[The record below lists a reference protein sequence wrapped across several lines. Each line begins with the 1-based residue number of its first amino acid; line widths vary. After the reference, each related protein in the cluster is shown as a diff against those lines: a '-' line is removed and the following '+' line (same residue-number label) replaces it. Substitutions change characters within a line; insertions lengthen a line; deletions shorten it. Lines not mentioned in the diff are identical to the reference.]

1 MSGAEHESRL
11 APGFHSLEV
20 LHRGAAS
27 TLYRALRDGTR
38 EPAALK
44 VMRDESG
51 AAEIERLRELARLP
65 GVVRVLGRGRTFSG
79 RIFVAME
86 YCTDG
91 DYAINLRRRHPLPVE
106 EVVRV
111 GSAVATALEAVHAK
125 GLLYHGIEPSNMLKF
140 GDAAVLTDAGDVL
153 PMDTA
158 PPVPEPDP
166 DAIVHAPPEV
176 LRGEGVGPASD
187 LYRLASCLWT
197 LLAEYPPFAD
207 GAHAPIDP
215 FAYRDRALVD
225 PPPEP
230 PRADVP
236 RALWPVFER
245 ALAKDPADRFASA
258 AEFRAALR
266 LEIRVTAPAPVRRR
280 PEERAEDPGAAV
292 AAGAAA
298 APEAA
303 APAGQETAPTAPE
316 APAPA
321 APDAPVTAA
330 VPEGQGPDEAAYGPV
345 PQAPDAH
352 GGAAGVGADVAATGG
367 HVTRVDPAPQESA
380 GGAPTDPGPHARA
393 ADAAEAEPEP
403 AAAFDG
409 GPRPAEGP
417 GAADRPQEAY
427 QTHGAPAQEA
437 DSASAG
443 AAAVG
448 EWPLATGDGVPPI
461 GEVLPGDDL
470 VAEAT
475 SWQSAWAVQE
485 AEAAEPETAVEA
497 AWAAPDEGADTA
509 LGNGVYGSGAA
520 PVAGDGPAVAE
531 DPPTG
536 EGASAVGAFPDSED
550 AGQAAGTAEGF
561 GQADQPA
568 SATAE
573 DREPPVGGAPPGEGA
588 PGAGVEETWAHP
600 PGDYA
605 WPAGEGVA
613 PDGEPGGQSASGG
626 YDTPPGQGRAVSPA
640 AGAEDDEPVRTA
652 ATGEYAAPVGE
663 PAPARGSE
671 VGDDR
676 NPAAETET
684 DPADASGQE
693 APGTGVEETWA
704 DPSAGYTS
712 PASEHSAADDEPAWQ
727 SVSGEYG
734 AQADAEPPG
743 PVAGGVEGEG
753 AWAAASEYAAPV
765 PDPDPGVG
773 VEPEV
778 DADRNPAAASETGYA
793 DSSAEQTAM
802 WPPEPV
808 AEEPSAGGAVPGRE
822 ASGAGAEKTWADATG
837 GYASP
842 ADEGAGPSDEPA
854 RQPAPGEYGAP
865 AGGEQ
870 ARRDD
875 DGGAAEGAG
884 AVDGPAWQSATGDY
898 GAPVGAGEPGPVAGG
913 VEGEGAWAAASEYA
927 APVPDP
933 DPGVGVEPEVD
944 ADRDPAAA
952 SETGYADSTVE
963 QTAMWPAE
971 GADDGA
977 HVGREADYGAAEET
991 SAAASGGYVLPA
1003 EPPRPGADG
1012 ADAPVDGPGAVHGAE
1027 EAAAWAAASGGHAVA
1042 AAAPPAPRLGE
1053 TPAAPAPTDPAA
1065 PVGGTGPQWPMGE
1078 QHSEGAWTGPQRP
1091 GAAGTGPYAAGAAAS
1106 AAGGGSG
1113 PYPSSGAGTPGR
1125 DADPY
1130 APPLP
1135 PLPPPPSKR
1144 SGSSRGP
1151 LYIAVGA
1158 AAVTVVAVAVGA
1170 VAVVG
1175 AGGDD
1180 EAGQSP
1186 PAGGESGPPPSA
1198 ADVEELA
1205 PTDVTMDD
1213 SGTTVVLE
1221 WTDNTGGTA
1230 SHHVVGGPIGT
1241 TPVNLAD
1248 VEPGETTAT
1257 VNGLNAGQEYCFVVL
1272 AVLSV
1277 EEIGRSEE
1285 TCTQRAEEG

>member
-111 GSAVATALEAVHAK
+111 GSAVAAALEAVHAK

-417 GAADRPQEAY
+417 GAAGRPQEAY

-588 PGAGVEETWAHP
+588 PGAGVEETWADP

-778 DADRNPAAASETGYA
+778 DADR
-793 DSSAEQTAM
+793 
-802 WPPEPV
+802 
-808 AEEPSAGGAVPGRE
+808 
-822 ASGAGAEKTWADATG
+822 
-837 GYASP
+837 
-842 ADEGAGPSDEPA
+842 
-854 RQPAPGEYGAP
+854 
-865 AGGEQ
+865 
-870 ARRDD
+870 
-875 DGGAAEGAG
+875 
-884 AVDGPAWQSATGDY
+884 
-898 GAPVGAGEPGPVAGG
+898 
-913 VEGEGAWAAASEYA
+913 
-927 APVPDP
+927 
-933 DPGVGVEPEVD
+933 
-944 ADRDPAAA
+944 DPAAA

-1012 ADAPVDGPGAVHGAE
+1012 ADAPVEGPGAVHGAE

-1125 DADPY
+1125 NADPY